1 MAPSSVVSPT
11 KKPDAPSMSTMV
23 EKSIAALKER
33 GGSSR
38 AAIKKNI
45 ISNYKV
51 KDDNHLKS
59 RLSLALK
66 KLVRDAKLEM
76 VKASYRLTK
85 GGSVKSPKQ
94 KRKSKIAAAP
104 AKAAKAAA
112 DSKGK
117 MKQPASTEGTA
128 VHKATAKH
136 PTPAVAPTR
145 PAASSMKPTRGLV
158 KTKKIAAPA
167 KGRRTSAAAPSS
179 TKTKTT
185 TATTTKSSKASPK
198 KKAAAKPI
206 VVAVP
211 KRVARKP
218 SAVKKTIQKVPR
230 KTR

>member
-136 PTPAVAPTR
+136 PTPAVAPR